1 MGFVYN
7 NFLLLALLF
16 ILSIFL
22 FKPIYTQPPNHDPN
36 DPNAPS
42 LYKEVL
48 QYLKRQN
55 LENSEFMS
63 KKQFSIFLN
72 DMFGEKVPNKSDL
85 PVFHVL
91 TERILS
97 GIKEEKIVIKDMA
110 NYLKEDRVFV
120 MLDEIIKEFERDGKL
135 KDPANKSN
143 QNTNSKSED
152 VKVNLDLGEEEMEK
166 NEL

>member
-1 MGFVYN
+1 
-7 NFLLLALLF
+7 
-16 ILSIFL
+16 
-22 FKPIYTQPPNHDPN
+22 
-36 DPNAPS
+36 
-42 LYKEVL
+42 
-48 QYLKRQN
+48 
-55 LENSEFMS
+55 MS

-120 MLDEIIKEFERDGKL
+120 MLDEKYGQYK
-135 KDPANKSN
+135 
-143 QNTNSKSED
+143 
-152 VKVNLDLGEEEMEK
+152 
-166 NEL
+166 